1 MIESWVEYA
10 EVNRALS
17 ELVDSVESI
26 DEVKMALKHIISAGG
41 KRTRPVIALLSGE
54 LSGGSYNDVMNVALA
69 VELIH
74 TASLA
79 HDDVIDRGVMRR
91 NVETLHVKYDSA
103 IAILVGDWLI
113 SKSIEL
119 VSSYGEE
126 VIRDFARIGMLMA
139 EGEILDVYST
149 KKPFGE
155 RDYFR
160 CIESKTASL
169 FAFSA
174 ESACKIVSGD
184 RNAVKRMYE
193 YGNNLGMA
201 YQLVDD
207 LLEYMQIL
215 EDKKSEV
222 ESRTLPMI
230 YEEKFGYEEAVART
244 LELIRDYS
252 GKSREALSVFDECES
267 KKKLLAMIDYMT
279 TNLLKNYVRKNRN
292 AAKVLEML

>member
-1 MIESWVEYA
+1 MIESWEEYSA
-10 EVNRALS
+10 VNKALD
-17 ELVDSVESI
+17 ELVGRVVTI
-26 DEVKMALKHIISAGG
+26 DEIKQALRHIISAGG
-41 KRTRPVIALLSGE
+41 KRTRPIIALLSGK
-54 LSGGSYNDVMNVALA
+54 LCGGSWNDVMNLALA

-91 NVETLHVKYDSA
+91 NVETLHVKYDTT

-119 VSSYGEE
+119 VSRYGEE
-126 VIRDFARIGMLMA
+126 VIEEFARIGMLMA
-139 EGEILDVYST
+139 EGEILDVYSI
-149 KKPFGE
+149 KKNFGE
-155 RDYFR
+155 KEYFK

-174 ESACKIVSGD
+174 ESACKIVGGSS
-184 RNAVKRMYE
+184 REVKNMYE

-207 LLEYMQIL
+207 LKEYLQL
-215 EDKKSEV
+215 YEDKSSEF

-230 YEEKFGYEEAVART
+230 YEEKYGFEEAVAKT
-244 LELIRDYS
+244 LDHIKYYS
-252 GKSREALSVFDECES
+252 KKSADALSIFEECES
-267 KKKLLAMIDYMT
+267 KEKLLKMVEYMT
-279 TNLLKNYVRKNRN
+279 RHLLKNQRCKES
-292 AAKVLEML
+292 KVVELLKSF